1 MLDMVLRTMGR
12 ALARYLSH
20 PSTAYRPVAV
30 ADLARLRAVLRPGDV
45 LLVEGDLR
53 FSTVIKYLTQS
64 RWSHAAL
71 YVGDALGRSGRGD
84 DPPALVEADL
94 LNGVQ
99 AVPLSKYAEL
109 NVRICRPVGIS
120 PGDLQRVIA
129 CVVSRIGQG
138 YDLKNVIDL
147 ARYLVPIPV
156 PGRLRRTVLELGSGE
171 PSKAICSTL
180 IAQAF
185 QVVRYPILP
194 RVTRLRAPEPSCAEW
209 VREILHSRHHS
220 LYAPCD
226 FDLSPYFQ
234 VVKPSVEAGFDYKAL
249 TWADQVELRAG
260 PDAVE
265 PWEGPE
271 LAPGLARGAA

>member
-1 MLDMVLRTMGR
+1 MLNMLLRMMGR
-12 ALARYLSH
+12 ALANYLSR
-20 PSTAYRPVAV
+20 PSAAYRPVAI
-30 ADLARLRAVLRPGDV
+30 ADPRQLKAALRPGDV

-64 RWSHAAL
+64 RWSHAVL
-71 YVGDALGRSGRGD
+71 YVGDAVCGPDGGE
-84 DPPALVEADL
+84 DPPVLVEADL
-94 LNGVQ
+94 LKGVQ
-99 AVPLSKYAEL
+99 AVPLSKYASFH
-109 NVRICRPVGIS
+109 VRICRPVGIS
-120 PGDLQRVIA
+120 AGDVERVVA
-129 CVVSRIGQG
+129 SVASRIGQA

-147 ARYLVPIPV
+147 ARYMVPIPV

-185 QVVRYPILP
+185 QSVRYPILP
-194 RVTRLRAPEPSCAEW
+194 RVTRLPAPEPSCADW
-209 VREILHSRHHS
+209 VKEILHCRHHS

-249 TWADQVELRAG
+249 TWADQVEARA
-260 PDAVE
+260 E
-265 PWEGPE
+265 PASAEAPG
-271 LAPGLARGAA
+271 LVPGLARVAA